1 MSPSSLSL
9 HWLFMTLNSLG
20 PLWERKGW
28 SQLATRASYQLIRL
42 KCLIGPF
49 IIPVIQEFSGWPL
62 SNLPNALL
70 EHSLSWNRLKV
81 QGCPCHASGHSLF
94 NFHSMEWRNLPV
106 LGRFWVSISPKR
118 ILISHATSSSACS
131 DLTECEN
138 YRSSASKRPPP
149 HLPQS
154 SQICLVLP
162 HSICVSRT
170 VYTVVLKITWTKQ
183 KKQTTNN
190 GNVFH
195 TLFIVGDPQLD
206 RKQRTVEWVS
216 VWMKDEWIYRSIQA
230 CEGLL
235 GELEKSDDRFI
246 ICTLKSDRVDDHRGQ
261 VCFFSHIVFLHSKLS
276 ILHSWALCLVKK

>member
-1 MSPSSLSL
+1 MKKPSCA
-9 HWLFMTLNSLG
+9 G
-20 PLWERKGW
+20 
-28 SQLATRASYQLIRL
+28 
-42 KCLIGPF
+42 
-49 IIPVIQEFSGWPL
+49 
-62 SNLPNALL
+62 
-70 EHSLSWNRLKV
+70 
-81 QGCPCHASGHSLF
+81 
-94 NFHSMEWRNLPV
+94 PV
-106 LGRFWVSISPKR
+106 LGFHQSKKDPDFSCYFLFSMQWPHQLS
-118 ILISHATSSSACS
+118 
-131 DLTECEN
+131 EN
-138 YRSSASKRPPP
+138 HRSSASKRPPP

-162 HSICVSRT
+162 HSTCVSRT

-235 GELEKSDDRFI
+235 GELEKSDDWFI
-246 ICTLKSDRVDDHRGQ
+246 IWVDDHRGQ